1 MHLRLL
7 EPSRSKGESGGNS
20 NQHGKASQRNYQV
33 GQLPQEVSQPWAL
46 PAAPALA
53 NAALSRHHAV
63 EQNEPHHAA
72 DVHQDDSQ
80 NQPCD
85 DEHRDEA
92 DEQGGVDSR
101 QPRIHKAVGAWV
113 LIQIEVAAIAA
124 AARATVAGQQPDQR
138 QLGHLPK
145 PEGLEKLFP
154 GVFKGRINRIH
165 GGESQARTSA
175 SIECEGRYCK
185 RTNGSNKFCSEDNPL
200 RLLTEI
206 CSAASNALR

>member
-1 MHLRLL
+1 MWHSLAITLSNRMNRITLL
-7 EPSRSKGESGGNS
+7 MYIRTI
-20 NQHGKASQRNYQV
+20 
-33 GQLPQEVSQPWAL
+33 
-46 PAAPALA
+46 
-53 NAALSRHHAV
+53 
-63 EQNEPHHAA
+63 
-72 DVHQDDSQ
+72 
-80 NQPCD
+80 
-85 DEHRDEA
+85 
-92 DEQGGVDSR
+92 
-101 QPRIHKAVGAWV
+101 PRISPATTSTVMRPTNKVGSIPDNPESIKRGGAWV

-124 AARATVAGQQPDQR
+124 AARAKFAGQQPDQR
-138 QLGHLPK
+138 QLGPLPK

-185 RTNGSNKFCSEDNPL
+185 RTNVSNKFCSEDNPL